1 MAESFEDSDGW
12 CLITTFDG
20 DEFAEEILLKLSKGK
35 KLLYFYSDEDQ
46 LYCEFLVMDSHNI
59 IRKKY
64 IYYDAPELNADEGKL
79 QCENEYAFLEWNDID
94 YFMEIARE
102 TPERL
107 FEI

>member
-1 MAESFEDSDGW
+1 MIFQ
-12 CLITTFDG
+12 
-20 DEFAEEILLKLSKGK
+20 EEILLQLSKGK
-35 KLLYFYSDEDQ
+35 RLLYFYSDEDQ
-46 LYCEFLVMDSHNI
+46 LYCEFLVVNNLDI

-79 QCENEYAFLEWNDID
+79 QCENEHEFLEWHDID